1 MLLKPSDDIRE
12 CDGHAME
19 ARQKA
24 DSAPTA
30 ETRESF
36 LEMERRWLFLA
47 HSYEFSERIS
57 RFTAS
62 YRGTR

>member
-1 MLLKPSDDIRE
+1 MLLKPSDDIRDY
-12 CDGHAME
+12 DGHAME
-19 ARQKA
+19 RDRRP

-30 ETRESF
+30 DSREF
-36 LEMERRWLFLA
+36 LGRWNDAQLFLA
-47 HSYEFSERIS
+47 HSYEFSDRS